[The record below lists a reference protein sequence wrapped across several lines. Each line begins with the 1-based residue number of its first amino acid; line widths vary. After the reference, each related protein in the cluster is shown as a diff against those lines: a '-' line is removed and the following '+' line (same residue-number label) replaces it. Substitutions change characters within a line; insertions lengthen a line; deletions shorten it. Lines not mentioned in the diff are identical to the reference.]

1 MHVMGPRHQD
11 GDVGKRLARFR
22 FHAELSLGSQ
32 QFTQSILANGFGLTD
47 AGHYIIRSEFMSLG
61 DRMVMSDPIEP
72 CLTWH
77 V

>member
-1 MHVMGPRHQD
+1 MRVMGLRHQD
-11 GDVGKRLARFR
+11 GDVGKRLPRFR
-22 FHAELSLGSQ
+22 FHAELSLVSL

-47 AGHYIIRSEFMSLG
+47 AGRYIIRSISMSLG
-61 DRMVMSDPIEP
+61 DCMVMSDPMEP